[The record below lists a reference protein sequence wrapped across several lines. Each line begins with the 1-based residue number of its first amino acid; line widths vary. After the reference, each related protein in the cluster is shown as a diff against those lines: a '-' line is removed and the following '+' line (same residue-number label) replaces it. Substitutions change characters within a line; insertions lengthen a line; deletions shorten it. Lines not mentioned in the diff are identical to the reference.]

1 MGMVGCQEE
10 VGNDAFFYFFFTLC
24 FSCTLLIRA
33 NSCQNVFLLQQTA
46 ELQFI
51 LEAGT
56 GQEVWRSPASGAH

>member
-1 MGMVGCQEE
+1 MTLFST
-10 VGNDAFFYFFFTLC
+10 FFPPCALVAPSSFMLTAVKTF
-24 FSCTLLIRA
+24 
-33 NSCQNVFLLQQTA
+33 FLLQQTA